1 MTIEDVRQ
9 IARQMEKENWILAAF
24 FWKSSLRDTPLHAA
38 AANGQTDIV
47 EKLIS
52 EGRLKVDRLGMYK
65 RTPLH
70 PAAAGGH
77 LETVRLLLQLGAD
90 ADRVD
95 GWSESALHLASRR
108 NHYACVQA
116 IIEGG
121 ANVNLLN

>member
-1 MTIEDVRQ
+1 MKKIKKKTASTIV
-9 IARQMEKENWILAAF
+9 
-24 FWKSSLRDTPLHAA
+24 SS
-38 AANGQTDIV
+38 GC
-47 EKLIS
+47 
-52 EGRLKVDRLGMYK
+52 LKVDELDLYE

-95 GWSESALHLASRR
+95 GSSESPLHLASSR
-108 NHYACVQA
+108 NHYAVVQA

-121 ANVNLLN
+121 ANVNLLNEEGQSPLHIGKENFIRCTSVREILYAAHR

>member
-1 MTIEDVRQ
+1 MDELDLY
-9 IARQMEKENWILAAF
+9 E
-24 FWKSSLRDTPLHAA
+24 
-38 AANGQTDIV
+38 
-47 EKLIS
+47 
-52 EGRLKVDRLGMYK
+52 

-95 GWSESALHLASRR
+95 GSSESPLHLASSR
-108 NHYACVQA
+108 NHYAVVQA

-121 ANVNLLN
+121 ANVNLLNEEGQSPLHIGKENFIRCTSVRKILYAAHR